1 MFRVSPVRRAVKGD
15 APAIAQRVAH
25 QLLDHARFEPL
36 VCADFS
42 RQEFELALAHSCG
55 HLWVDDSD
63 GILRGHLYG
72 VTLESTLAG
81 RQTWTGPDGYSY
93 DTSDILHN
101 LCERAYRSWRE
112 HGALDHLV
120 WALAGYGTQEWVEC
134 GYDIISVRGSLPLDQ
149 SPLVDWPLDHRVRRA
164 TPSDLLTAVTFDR
177 LIDAA
182 QGVNV
187 DALSDIERDA
197 TTRDLAESLEDPDTH
212 YFLLEVANK
221 PVAQCVTFTL
231 PALRGS
237 YANTVHVGSLAVAD
251 EFQRQGLGTAL
262 VRHVLR
268 DAFESGSGYAE
279 ARWHIDNQPA
289 TSFWSTLEFRPTYVL
304 LRRPLTP

>member
-1 MFRVSPVRRAVKGD
+1 MSPVRRAVKGD

-25 QLLDHARFEPL
+25 QLLDHATFEPL
-36 VCADFS
+36 VCANFS
-42 RQEFELALAHSCG
+42 RQEFELALAHSCER
-55 HLWVDDSD
+55 LWVEDSD
-63 GILRGHLYG
+63 GFLRGHLYG

-93 DTSDILHN
+93 ETSHILDN

-112 HGALDHLV
+112 NGARDHLV
-120 WALAGYGTQEWVEC
+120 WALAGHGTQEWVER
-134 GYDIISVRGSLPLDQ
+134 GYGVLSVRGSLPLDQ
-149 SPLVDWPLDHRVRRA
+149 SPLVNWPLDQRVRRA
-164 TPSDLLTAVTFDR
+164 TPSDLTIAMKFDR

-182 QGVNV
+182 QGVDV
-187 DALSDIERDA
+187 GALSDIQRDA
-197 TTRDLAESLEDPDTH
+197 TSRDLAESLEDPDSY
-212 YFLLEVANK
+212 YFLLEVANE

-237 YANTVHVGSLAVAD
+237 YANTLHVGSLAVAD
-251 EFQRQGLGTAL
+251 GFQRRGLGAAL

-268 DAFESGSGYAE
+268 DAFASGFGYAE

-289 TSFWSTLEFRPTYVL
+289 TSFWSTLGFRPTYVL
-304 LRRPLTP
+304 LRRPLDS